1 MKRVWQLCCCLSMLG
16 SALAAE
22 GSPDLGMRDPTQL
35 PPALQQAVGGGARD
49 GQALSGPDSEALAQ
63 PFFIMSHGG
72 RLVVIH
78 KAHRLNVGDELD
90 NARIVRIA
98 SDAVWLRE
106 DGLVRRVSIYPD
118 VIKRP
123 VAKPVAP
130 LASPHSASS
139 RPTHRRPRTTK
150 KDAP

>member
-1 MKRVWQLCCCLSMLG
+1 MKRLWQLCCWIPMVG
-16 SALAAE
+16 TALATE
-22 GSPDLGMRDPTQL
+22 GAPNLGTRDPTQL
-35 PPALQQAVGGGARD
+35 PSSLQQAAGAGTN
-49 GQALSGPDSEALAQ
+49 GQAVNGPGSEAPAQ

-98 SDAVWLRE
+98 NDAVWLRE

-123 VAKPVAP
+123 VAKPAAP

-139 RPTHRRPRTTK
+139 RPTHRRPRPTK